1 MLDSSSHRVAAKGH
15 GDVVSALCSGGVGWQ
30 ALFFAL
36 GPLLVLGPSPALAQ
50 VCRVLEGG

>member
-15 GDVVSALCSGGVGWQ
+15 RDVVSALCNGGVGWQ

-36 GPLLVLGPSPALAQ
+36 GPLLVLGPSPALAHIH
-50 VCRVLEGG
+50 RVLEDG